1 MENTYVIL
9 CDFSSQDGLEQL
21 IAGGDTL
28 REHAANLGA
37 ELREEVHV
45 DALYLTRGGG
55 HDVVLIVKAP
65 SDERALES
73 RRLFDDMGDVE
84 MKVLT
89 VTPDVAGDIVTAF
102 NGHTK
107 V

>member
-1 MENTYVIL
+1 MSQNTYVIL
-9 CDFSSQDGLEQL
+9 CDFSSQDGLEKL
-21 IAGGDTL
+21 IAGG
-28 REHAANLGA
+28 E
-37 ELREEVHV
+37 ELRKQAKDLGDELHDVQVE
-45 DALYLTRGGG
+45 ALHLTRGGG

-65 SDERALES
+65 SDERSLET
-73 RRLFDDMGDVE
+73 RGLFDGMGDVE
-84 MKVLT
+84 MEVLT